1 MPRPLANIWDT
12 VGLPTAIRTTVVGT
26 VVNPVM
32 VGNTATAVIVTAVG
46 GTLATIGIANVIP
59 TVVIAATVSVTG
71 AGARLL
77 VAIRPITADAG
88 VTPEVLPGAV
98 VQLARQGTLRAPMIA
113 PAGKF

>member
-1 MPRPLANIWDT
+1 MPLPLANIWDT

-26 VVNPVM
+26 AAMVVNIV
-32 VGNTATAVIVTAVG
+32 TAVIVTAVG
-46 GTLATIGIANVIP
+46 GIPATIGIAIVIL
-59 TVVIAATVSVTG
+59 TAVIAATVSVIG

-77 VAIRPITADAG
+77 VVIRLITADAG

-98 VQLARQGTLRAPMIA
+98 VQLVRQGTLRAPMTA